1 MIELKDF
8 RVFADLKKDDLEKLA
23 SMIRHI
29 DYGADELIFMEGAP
43 AFGFYL
49 VFSGAVKVVKRSAKG
64 KSQILKIVGPG
75 GMLGE
80 TTLFDKTV
88 HNAYAKTLVPSKVGF
103 IERGDFFY
111 FLERHPKVIFRFF
124 ERLSLELKAFQNKL
138 AERSY
143 ASSKERLP
151 PSPWGSWGSSSPGGS
166 SPRWPG
172 SRPRPPSGRWGSSSH
187 AASSPSRTAR
197 SGSSRRITSSAWWNP
212 SPCPSTVPP
221 SSEVS
226 DKILRAAVIGVLAP
240 VSAPPQIVPGDV
252 NGAETAVGDSVG
264 FLCLLHGPRP
274 LSAPPPEPGDDHRR
288 LCAGHRGV
296 RGVRVAVGGTGG
308 RARRGRLRAPV
319 GGDGT
324 GAPHR
329 GRSPLL
335 RGGAPGGRGATDVPP
350 ILRGR

>member
-1 MIELKDF
+1 MIELRDF

-29 DYGADELIFMEGAP
+29 DYGQDELIFMEGAP

-143 ASSKERLP
+143 ASSKERLARLILALGKLGVEL
-151 PSPWGSWGSSSPGGS
+151 SRGELAEMAGVSSKTAIRTLGELE
-166 SPRWPG
+166 
-172 SRPRPPSGRWGSSSH
+172 SRGII
-187 AASSPSRTAR
+187 ALEN
-197 SGSSRRITSSAWWNP
+197 RRI
-212 SPCPSTVPP
+212 
-221 SSEVS
+221 
-226 DKILRAAVIGVLAP
+226 KILKEDYLKRLVEPFSLP
-240 VSAPPQIVPGDV
+240 V
-252 NGAETAVGDSVG
+252 DS
-264 FLCLLHGPRP
+264 
-274 LSAPPPEPGDDHRR
+274 S
-288 LCAGHRGV
+288 
-296 RGVRVAVGGTGG
+296 T
-308 RARRGRLRAPV
+308 
-319 GGDGT
+319 
-324 GAPHR
+324 
-329 GRSPLL
+329 
-335 RGGAPGGRGATDVPP
+335 
-350 ILRGR
+350 II